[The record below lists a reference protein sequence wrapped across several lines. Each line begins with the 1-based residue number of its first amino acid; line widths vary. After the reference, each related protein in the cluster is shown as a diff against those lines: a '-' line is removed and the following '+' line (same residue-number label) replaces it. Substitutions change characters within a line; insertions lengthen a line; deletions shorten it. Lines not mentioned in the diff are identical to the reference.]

1 MTDAH
6 PTDPI
11 SSVLAAADELGVELD
26 EAEAREWI
34 SAVSR
39 QASGPLVVDV
49 DTGIYGH
56 HITMSDLDQ
65 SEIGR
70 FRHLASIV
78 GFEDRPP
85 AIVTAL
91 ALSGSAAQNRV
102 HRFPGDCDFFERV
115 HIRADTRSEACTL
128 LADLIRDK
136 ALATLRGP
144 GYRLQEVKFGSWPG
158 DAVVAG
164 DDISA
169 GSPVS

>member
-1 MTDAH
+1 MSGIGAPQRLLCFRLGPPGPSTVATCHHHEECPLTDPH

-11 SSVLAAADELGVELD
+11 FSVLAAADELGVELD

-78 GFEDRPP
+78 GLEDRPP

-115 HIRADTRSEACTL
+115 TS
-128 LADLIRDK
+128 
-136 ALATLRGP
+136 GP
-144 GYRLQEVKFGSWPG
+144 TPDRRPVPFWPT
-158 DAVVAG
+158 
-164 DDISA
+164 
-169 GSPVS
+169 